1 MIKRRNG
8 IVVESNVPRHKRVH
22 ARKPNYAG
30 FAKFHPEYVD
40 LYRFEEGQRIS
51 VVMPYKKKIVEQYVA
66 EGWKIAERYKR
77 PVFSLVEGV

>member
-8 IVVESNVPRHKRVH
+8 IVVESNVPRHTRVH

-51 VVMPYKKKIVEQYVA
+51 IVMPYKKKIVEQYVA

-77 PVFSLVEGV
+77 LVFSLVEGV